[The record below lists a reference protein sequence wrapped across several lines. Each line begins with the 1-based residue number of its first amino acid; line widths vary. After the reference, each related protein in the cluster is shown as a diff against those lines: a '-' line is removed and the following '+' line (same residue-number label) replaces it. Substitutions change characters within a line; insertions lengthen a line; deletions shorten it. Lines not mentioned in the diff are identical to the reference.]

1 MKASAKSI
9 LLFCVIAF
17 APVWLV
23 CAVMLISGVAA
34 GGVGTTLL
42 FSAFMFMPAISSI
55 LTRLICREGFSDM
68 YLRPHFRGNGWRYV
82 LSWLLPIVLTLL
94 GAILFFLVYPELF
107 DPSLSMLRAQG
118 VTEEQL
124 PLMLA
129 VNGVLM
135 LLGPALNLIPAFGE
149 ELGWRGYLLPK
160 LATRMGRRG
169 ATLLSGAI
177 WGLWHAPMIALGH
190 NFGFGYLG
198 YPWTGILL
206 MTLFCVLFG
215 SFLAWLTF
223 KTTSAIPAALAHGGL
238 NAVASIGIMFSL
250 PSYNA
255 LMGPVPVGLIGGI
268 PVLVIGVLFF
278 FFLEEKA
285 AENFVFSG

>member
-1 MKASAKSI
+1 MKASIKSI
-9 LLFCVIAF
+9 VLFCAIAF

-23 CAVMLISGVAA
+23 CAVMLISGMAA
-34 GGVGTTLL
+34 GGAGATLL
-42 FSAFMFMPAISSI
+42 FAAFMFMPAISSI
-55 LTRLICREGFSDM
+55 LTRLICREGFRDM
-68 YLRPHFRGNGWRYV
+68 HLRPHFRGNGWRYV
-82 LSWLLPIVLTLL
+82 LAWLLPIVLTLL
-94 GAILFFLVYPELF
+94 GAALFFLVYPQLF
-107 DPSLSMLRAQG
+107 DPSLSMLKAQG
-118 VTEEQL
+118 IAEEQL

-160 LATRMGRRG
+160 LATRMGRRW

-190 NFGFGYLG
+190 NFGFGYAG
-198 YPWTGILL
+198 FPWTGILL

-215 SFLAWLTF
+215 SFLSWLTF
-223 KTTSAIPAALAHGGL
+223 KSESAIPAALAHGGL
-238 NAVASIGIMFSL
+238 NAVASIGILFAR

-255 LMGPVPVGLIGGI
+255 LLGPAPVGLIGGI
-268 PVLVIGVLFF
+268 PVLIAGILFF
-278 FFLEEKA
+278 CLL
-285 AENFVFSG
+285 AERKENEA